1 MKSKF
6 HAAAGAVALLCIVI
20 FWTSTVVSELFLS
33 TAHVI
38 TVKNGILTAMWL
50 LIPTMTVTGISGFAL
65 ARQRKGRLID
75 VKQRRMRFVA
85 ANGLLILVPCA
96 IALARLANAGQFDI
110 VFYAIQCVELLA
122 GALNIR
128 LLVLNARDGMR
139 LSGRLPRPSP
149 AASFK

>member
-6 HAAAGAVALLCIVI
+6 HAAAGAVALLCIAT
-20 FWTSTVVSELFLS
+20 FWTSTLVSEVFLS

-50 LIPTMTVTGISGFAL
+50 LIPAMAVTGISGFAL

-96 IALARLANAGQFDI
+96 IALARLANAGQFDT
-110 VFYAIQCVELLA
+110 VFYAIQCIELLA
-122 GALNIR
+122 GAINIR
-128 LLVLNARDGMR
+128 LLALNMRDGLL

-149 AASFK
+149 ATSLK

>member
-6 HAAAGAVALLCIVI
+6 HAAAGALALLCIVT
-20 FWTSTVVSELFLS
+20 FWTSTLVSELFLS

-50 LIPTMTVTGISGFAL
+50 LIPAMAVTGISGFVL

-75 VKQRRMRFVA
+75 LKQRRMRFVA

-96 IALARLANAGQFDI
+96 IALARLANAGQFDTI
-110 VFYAIQCVELLA
+110 FYAIQCVELLA
-122 GALNIR
+122 GAANIR

-139 LSGRLPRPSP
+139 LSGHLPRPSP
-149 AASFK
+149 ARAPK